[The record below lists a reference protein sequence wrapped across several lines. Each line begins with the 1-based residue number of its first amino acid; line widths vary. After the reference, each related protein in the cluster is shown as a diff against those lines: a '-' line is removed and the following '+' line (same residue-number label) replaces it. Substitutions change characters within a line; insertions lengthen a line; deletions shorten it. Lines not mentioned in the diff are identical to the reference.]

1 MSSRQVTN
9 LSELLFSIVKRNTV
23 CFWFSKFLYKLSAEL
38 MFRELSAQRL
48 TQKRDSMNIRL
59 FPLITVD
66 K

>member
-1 MSSRQVTN
+1 MNSRQVTS

-23 CFWFSKFLYKLSAEL
+23 YFCFSRFLYKLSAEL

-48 TQKRDSMNIRL
+48 AQKRDSMNIRL